1 MNPGL
6 IPPADVAAT
15 AKKGL
20 ELREKFQPRWD
31 FSWDSSRTTAG
42 GASKRILSRHTAIS
56 TYFAR
61 HEVVRQATNGRRNRP
76 LGGLSGGC
84 CGAASPAA
92 DGQAFMNQTGP
103 ANRSSGRLQ
112 NAALIDTVRA

>member
-42 GASKRILSRHTAIS
+42 GASKRSFRDTPRSAPIS
-56 TYFAR
+56 
-61 HEVVRQATNGRRNRP
+61 HAT
-76 LGGLSGGC
+76 
-84 CGAASPAA
+84 
-92 DGQAFMNQTGP
+92 
-103 ANRSSGRLQ
+103 RS
-112 NAALIDTVRA
+112 